1 MPRRSKARLAPI
13 VEAMDPPISSVGW
26 SPQLVAQTLEVLPV
40 AMQHDAL
47 VWMKPVHADSL
58 RIGLPAS
65 TRPADAVLDVL
76 KWYPLEPVV
85 VHSTSWRHEDG
96 RVILTYIAVVTP
108 PEALPRDSL
117 VVLPVKR
124 AKLARGEAMAAAPS
138 IGVEAVLEHALR
150 HLSWLVRDDPAV
162 MEALAGWRQT
172 LAAFEPEPFRSLS

>member
-13 VEAMDPPISSVGW
+13 VEAMGPPISSVGW

-108 PEALPRDSL
+108 PEALPRHSL
-117 VVLPVKR
+117 RVLPVQR
-124 AKLARGEAMAAAPS
+124 ARLARVQAMASPPS
-138 IGVEAVLEHALR
+138 IGVESVLDHSLPDPP
-150 HLSWLVRDDPAV
+150 LLV
-162 MEALAGWRQT
+162 
-172 LAAFEPEPFRSLS
+172 